1 MIIAPTARR
10 VESAGPDAALLALRF
25 GLFAAIG
32 TRGNGEP
39 FGNQDGPQV
48 AITDGAAG
56 QQAIVLITALGSA
69 IDRVARE
76 QARHPVAGGPA
87 TGPGLAG
94 GIGAVL
100 GQFGRIKAKQAHTV
114 LTKPETVSIAGTRKA
129 ADRRRKRVQSGRSHR
144 DNGQHGDA
152 QNRPARA
159 LERSIV

>member
-10 VESAGPDAALLALRF
+10 VESAGPDTALLVLRF
-25 GLFAAIG
+25 GLFAAISSG
-32 TRGNGEP
+32 RNGEP
-39 FGNQDGPQV
+39 FGNQDSPQV
-48 AITDGAAG
+48 AISDRAAG
-56 QQAIVLITALGSA
+56 QQTIVLIAALGSA

-87 TGPGLAG
+87 AGPGLAG

-100 GQFGRIKAKQAHTV
+100 GQFGGIEAEQAHTV
-114 LTKPETVSIAGTRKA
+114 LSKAETVTIAGTRNA

-152 QNRPARA
+152 QNGPARA